1 MSSNLTGIDDSADR
15 GGPAQPLL
23 IVRNLKKYFPVRGGL
38 LEREKKF
45 VHAVDGINFTVAK
58 GKTLGI
64 VGESGCGKST
74 TARLI
79 ARLMD
84 PDTGTLIFDRI

>member
-1 MSSNLTGIDDSADR
+1 MSSNLTDMNAMDDSADR

-45 VHAVDGINFTVAK
+45 VHAVDGINFGGQRQDAGHRRRIRLWQVDDGSADCTFD
-58 GKTLGI
+58 G
-64 VGESGCGKST
+64 
-74 TARLI
+74 ARQ
-79 ARLMD
+79 RH
-84 PDTGTLIFDRI
+84 FDF